1 MSQLRLI
8 LLGGERQEIRL
19 AARLAAESGAQV
31 RLADSFAEALLFART
46 HGADLMMAEL
56 SNDVPA
62 LIAALR
68 NERIAVP
75 VLACGVDAPAT
86 RAVAAIR
93 AGAIDYLPLPPS
105 RELIAAA
112 LLAIGHRPARLVG
125 AHPAWCEVVSR
136 GERFARSRI
145 PLLIVG
151 APGTGK
157 QALARH
163 LHDVSAITGPIVLFD
178 AAKHAVTA
186 EQLHSELF
194 GHCAGAFDG
203 AIADRPG
210 KLGEAAGG
218 TLLVRHVDRLAANLQ
233 DQLAATLPA
242 AGARLIATASNTAA
256 LTPLLAERIGVATL
270 TLPSLAR
277 RGTDLLLLARRFAD
291 RAAAEEQRPAPCF
304 TAEALAA
311 LQAQDWP
318 GNVAELEHVIHRA
331 LLVAPGGVID
341 AAEILPEAAP
351 SPPADDLSVTPLVGR
366 SLEQV
371 ERALILGTLSRC
383 GGNRTSA
390 SAILGIS
397 VRTMRNKLREMRADG
412 LAVAP
417 AA

>member
-31 RLADSFAEALLFART
+31 RLADSSAEALLFART
-46 HGADLMMAEL
+46 HGADLLMAEL
-56 SNDVPA
+56 SSDVPA

-86 RAVAAIR
+86 RAVAAVR

-112 LLAIGHRPARLVG
+112 LLAIGHRPTRLVG

-136 GERFARSRI
+136 GERLARSRM

-163 LHDVSAITGPIVLFD
+163 LHNVSGLTGPIVLFD
-178 AAKHAVTA
+178 AAEHAVTA

-203 AIADRPG
+203 AVADRPG

-218 TLLVRHVDRLAANLQ
+218 TLLVRHVDRLAADLQ

-242 AGARLIATASNTAA
+242 AGARLVATASSTAA

-291 RAAAEEQRPAPCF
+291 RAAAEEQRPAPRF

-311 LQAQDWP
+311 LQAQDWA
-318 GNVAELEHVIHRA
+318 GNVAELEQVLHRA
-331 LLVAPGGVID
+331 LLLAPGGVID

-351 SPPADDLSVTPLVGR
+351 SPPPDDLSVTPLVGR